1 MSESVLNRFLKYV
14 RYDTQSVRESD
25 TEPSSAKEL
34 VLAEELVRELK
45 DLGITDARI
54 GKGGVVYATIPATK
68 GCEECPA
75 VGFIAHMD
83 TSPDA
88 SGTGVKPQILR
99 FTGDDV
105 LLNAE
110 KNIVFPVKNFP
121 EIAKY
126 KGEDIVFTDGTTLLG
141 ADDKAGVAAVMA
153 MAEYI
158 TNHPEIPHAKLC
170 IGFTPD
176 EEIAKGTVNFD
187 IAEFGAA
194 YAYTFDGGEAGTL
207 ETENFNA
214 ATAVVTVEGVGV
226 HPGLAKNKMVNSLRY
241 AAKFMEMLPADV
253 SPECTEVREGFIHPN
268 MMQGNVV
275 KTVIRIL
282 VRDHDKALF
291 EEKKELLKTLVAK
304 MNSLCPQ
311 APTTITIKDSYQ
323 NMKPYLDKAP
333 KVVELVRL
341 AYEKAGLTP
350 IEEPIRGGTDGARLS
365 SLGLPCPNVFT
376 HGMKAIKDTL
386 IIACIGTPLG
396 GLLAVLIGYA
406 ATRLKVRGHKT
417 LETVSLLNYT
427 LPGTV
432 VGIAYII
439 AFNDK
444 PLVLTGTVWILVA
457 AYLFRYSSAGIRNVI
472 AALTQ
477 IDPSIEEASRSLG
490 ASSFKTFTSI
500 TIPMVLPAVLAGMR
514 YLFIHSMT
522 AISATIFL
530 VSVHWTLITT
540 RILECMTE
548 LQFAQACAFSVVL
561 ILLVFTA
568 SGLMALIAR
577 TLCRTGDNIGAR

>member
-1 MSESVLNRFLKYV
+1 MRVSEPPPGFRRTLFLSFPYDQPLTQGTRQNHTAHGPIAFICFIYAIIFLGSVIKV
-14 RYDTQSVRESD
+14 W
-25 TEPSSAKEL
+25 
-34 VLAEELVRELK
+34 
-45 DLGITDARI
+45 
-54 GKGGVVYATIPATK
+54 GV
-68 GCEECPA
+68 
-75 VGFIAHMD
+75 
-83 TSPDA
+83 
-88 SGTGVKPQILR
+88 
-99 FTGDDV
+99 
-105 LLNAE
+105 N
-110 KNIVFPVKNFP
+110 N
-121 EIAKY
+121 
-126 KGEDIVFTDGTTLLG
+126 TLTFENY
-141 ADDKAGVAAVMA
+141 
-153 MAEYI
+153 EY
-158 TNHPEIPHAKLC
+158 
-170 IGFTPD
+170 
-176 EEIAKGTVNFD
+176 
-187 IAEFGAA
+187 
-194 YAYTFDGGEAGTL
+194 
-207 ETENFNA
+207 
-214 ATAVVTVEGVGV
+214 
-226 HPGLAKNKMVNSLRY
+226 
-241 AAKFMEMLPADV
+241 
-253 SPECTEVREGFIHPN
+253 
-268 MMQGNVV
+268 
-275 KTVIRIL
+275 
-282 VRDHDKALF
+282 
-291 EEKKELLKTLVAK
+291 
-304 MNSLCPQ
+304 
-311 APTTITIKDSYQ
+311 
-323 NMKPYLDKAP
+323 
-333 KVVELVRL
+333 
-341 AYEKAGLTP
+341 
-350 IEEPIRGGTDGARLS
+350 
-365 SLGLPCPNVFT
+365 VFT

-500 TIPMVLPAVLAGMR
+500 TIPMVLPAILAGMR

>member
-1 MSESVLNRFLKYV
+1 MTNITLKGRDKTTQLTVLMLWLLLGVFVVYPLARLLAMTFWADGGFTLANLKPFISSWYDRQAAVNSILLGCAVGAAGTVLGFIFAFAVTRLAMPGWLKLVIGGVTILPLISPPFTSSIALTLSLGPNGILLQFFGLDNFNFYGFWGTFISETLTYFPVAFMTLSTIL
-14 RYDTQSVRESD
+14 
-25 TEPSSAKEL
+25 
-34 VLAEELVRELK
+34 
-45 DLGITDARI
+45 ARI
-54 GKGGVVYATIPATK
+54 DPNLEDAAYSLGASSFTVFRSVTLPLAAPGIANAFLLVFSCSLADFATPQVLGGHSFPVLPTQAYLQITGMYDFKGGAALSFMLLIPALVVYGLQHYWISRKSYVT
-68 GCEECPA
+68 
-75 VGFIAHMD
+75 V
-83 TSPDA
+83 
-88 SGTGVKPQILR
+88 SG
-99 FTGDDV
+99 
-105 LLNAE
+105 
-110 KNIVFPVKNFP
+110 
-121 EIAKY
+121 
-126 KGEDIVFTDGTTLLG
+126 
-141 ADDKAGVAAVMA
+141 KAGGRSSIKGPGPLLSSV
-153 MAEYI
+153 I
-158 TNHPEIPHAKLC
+158 I
-170 IGFTPD
+170 
-176 EEIAKGTVNFD
+176 GTVVAV
-187 IAEFGAA
+187 IAFIYFI
-194 YAYTFDGGEAGTL
+194 YAIIFLGSVIKVWGVNNTLTF
-207 ETENFNA
+207 EN
-214 ATAVVTVEGVGV
+214 
-226 HPGLAKNKMVNSLRY
+226 
-241 AAKFMEMLPADV
+241 
-253 SPECTEVREGFIHPN
+253 
-268 MMQGNVV
+268 
-275 KTVIRIL
+275 
-282 VRDHDKALF
+282 
-291 EEKKELLKTLVAK
+291 
-304 MNSLCPQ
+304 
-311 APTTITIKDSYQ
+311 
-323 NMKPYLDKAP
+323 
-333 KVVELVRL
+333 
-341 AYEKAGLTP
+341 YEY
-350 IEEPIRGGTDGARLS
+350 
-365 SLGLPCPNVFT
+365 VFT

-406 ATRLKVRGHKT
+406 TTRLKVRGHKT

>member
-1 MSESVLNRFLKYV
+1 MTV
-14 RYDTQSVRESD
+14 
-25 TEPSSAKEL
+25 
-34 VLAEELVRELK
+34 
-45 DLGITDARI
+45 
-54 GKGGVVYATIPATK
+54 
-68 GCEECPA
+68 
-75 VGFIAHMD
+75 
-83 TSPDA
+83 
-88 SGTGVKPQILR
+88 SG
-99 FTGDDV
+99 
-105 LLNAE
+105 
-110 KNIVFPVKNFP
+110 
-121 EIAKY
+121 
-126 KGEDIVFTDGTTLLG
+126 
-141 ADDKAGVAAVMA
+141 KAGGRSSIKGPGPLLSSV
-153 MAEYI
+153 I
-158 TNHPEIPHAKLC
+158 I
-170 IGFTPD
+170 
-176 EEIAKGTVNFD
+176 GTVVAV
-187 IAEFGAA
+187 IAFICFI
-194 YAYTFDGGEAGTL
+194 YAIIFLGSVIKVWGVNNTLTF
-207 ETENFNA
+207 EN
-214 ATAVVTVEGVGV
+214 
-226 HPGLAKNKMVNSLRY
+226 
-241 AAKFMEMLPADV
+241 
-253 SPECTEVREGFIHPN
+253 
-268 MMQGNVV
+268 
-275 KTVIRIL
+275 
-282 VRDHDKALF
+282 
-291 EEKKELLKTLVAK
+291 
-304 MNSLCPQ
+304 
-311 APTTITIKDSYQ
+311 
-323 NMKPYLDKAP
+323 
-333 KVVELVRL
+333 
-341 AYEKAGLTP
+341 YEY
-350 IEEPIRGGTDGARLS
+350 
-365 SLGLPCPNVFT
+365 VFT

-386 IIACIGTPLG
+386 SIACIGTPLG
-396 GLLAVLIGYA
+396 GHLAVLIGYA
-406 ATRLKVRGHKT
+406 TTRLKVRGHKT

>member
-1 MSESVLNRFLKYV
+1 MTNITLKGRDKTTQLTVLMLWLLLGVFVVYPLARLLAMTFWADGGFTLANLKPFISSWYDRQAAVNSILLGCAVGAAGTVLGFIFAFAVTRLAMPRWLKLVIGGVTILPLISPPFTSSIALTLSLGPNGILLQFFGLDNFNFYGFWGTFISETLTYFPVAFMTLSTIL
-14 RYDTQSVRESD
+14 
-25 TEPSSAKEL
+25 
-34 VLAEELVRELK
+34 
-45 DLGITDARI
+45 ARI
-54 GKGGVVYATIPATK
+54 DPNLEDAAYSLGASSFTVFRSVTLPLAAPGIANAFLLVFSCSLADFATPQVLGGHSFPVLPTQAYLQITGMYDFKGGAALSFMLLIPALVVYGLQHYWISRKSYVT
-68 GCEECPA
+68 
-75 VGFIAHMD
+75 V
-83 TSPDA
+83 
-88 SGTGVKPQILR
+88 SG
-99 FTGDDV
+99 
-105 LLNAE
+105 
-110 KNIVFPVKNFP
+110 
-121 EIAKY
+121 
-126 KGEDIVFTDGTTLLG
+126 
-141 ADDKAGVAAVMA
+141 KAGGRSSIKGPGPLLSSV
-153 MAEYI
+153 I
-158 TNHPEIPHAKLC
+158 I
-170 IGFTPD
+170 
-176 EEIAKGTVNFD
+176 GTVVAV
-187 IAEFGAA
+187 IAFIFFI
-194 YAYTFDGGEAGTL
+194 YAIIFLGSVIKVWGVNNTLTF
-207 ETENFNA
+207 EN
-214 ATAVVTVEGVGV
+214 
-226 HPGLAKNKMVNSLRY
+226 
-241 AAKFMEMLPADV
+241 
-253 SPECTEVREGFIHPN
+253 
-268 MMQGNVV
+268 
-275 KTVIRIL
+275 
-282 VRDHDKALF
+282 
-291 EEKKELLKTLVAK
+291 
-304 MNSLCPQ
+304 
-311 APTTITIKDSYQ
+311 
-323 NMKPYLDKAP
+323 
-333 KVVELVRL
+333 
-341 AYEKAGLTP
+341 YEY
-350 IEEPIRGGTDGARLS
+350 
-365 SLGLPCPNVFT
+365 VFT

-500 TIPMVLPAVLAGMR
+500 TIPMVLPAILAGMR